1 MLSFTI
7 LSDSFDCFSAVC
19 DHSRQCNELKEFL
32 HKAVPEAEVSCTT
45 GRRGSFEV
53 KINDILVH
61 SKLKTMAF
69 ADHDD
74 VALNIKNF
82 MEGKEV
88 KTVKEQKITDCC
100 IS

>member
-1 MLSFTI
+1 M
-7 LSDSFDCFSAVC
+7 
-19 DHSRQCNELKEFL
+19 
-32 HKAVPEAEVSCTT
+32 
-45 GRRGSFEV
+45 

-74 VALNIKNF
+74 LALSIKNF